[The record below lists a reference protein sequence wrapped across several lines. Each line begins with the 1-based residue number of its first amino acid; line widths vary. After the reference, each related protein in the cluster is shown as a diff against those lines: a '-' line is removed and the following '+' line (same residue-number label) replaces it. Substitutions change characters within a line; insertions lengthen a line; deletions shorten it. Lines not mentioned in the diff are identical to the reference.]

1 MNGQNVNSTEP
12 LLEASGVFKR
22 FGSLVAN
29 DVDTF
34 TVRAGEVVSLLGENG
49 AGKSTLCKI
58 LYGYYRADA
67 GAFKLE
73 GRPVTIGSPRDARRL
88 GIGMVFQ
95 NFSLVAALTVWE
107 NIALFLEDL
116 PFMIGPALLRR
127 RMRATAERLRLTVDF
142 ELPVGRLAVGDQQ
155 KVEIL
160 KQILAGA
167 RVLILDEPTKV
178 LAPQES
184 EALFKTIAELR
195 ADGYGVVFITHKLR
209 EVMRCADRIVVMRQ
223 GRIVGTSSRDD
234 ASEELLLGMMFG
246 VAPTALA
253 RQPATHKTS
262 PGETALRLDDVS
274 TAAGPGASALHD
286 LSVDLRAGEILGVAG
301 VSGNG
306 QREVA
311 ECILGLLRPSRG
323 TKHLWGKDTTTWSV
337 AQIRE
342 SGVAVIPEDPLASA
356 IIPSLTV
363 RENLAIGNG
372 RRYRDGVGVDWQSL
386 AADMERSRERLG
398 FPPLALETRT
408 GVLSGGNQQRVVLI
422 RELAQNPRLIIAL
435 YPTRGLDTRS
445 AEALRSLLDEARRGG
460 AAILL
465 VSEDLDELF
474 AVSDRLIVL
483 RDGRLTGTFT
493 SDSFRAEL
501 VGLAMVGA
509 ADAA

>member
-1 MNGQNVNSTEP
+1 MSGQNVNSTEP
-12 LLEASGVFKR
+12 LLAASGVVKR

-34 TVRAGEVVSLLGENG
+34 TVRGGEVVALLGENG

-58 LYGYYRADA
+58 LYGYYRPDA
-67 GAFKLE
+67 GAFKVE

-95 NFSLVAALTVWE
+95 SFSLVAALTVWE

-116 PFMIGPALLRR
+116 PFVIGPALLRR
-127 RMRATAERLRLTVDF
+127 RMRATAERLRLSVDF

-167 RVLILDEPTKV
+167 RVLIFDEPTKV

-184 EALFKTIAELR
+184 EGLFKTIAELR

-223 GRIVGTSSRDD
+223 GRIVGTSSRAD

-253 RQPATHKTS
+253 PLPAMHSTS
-262 PGETALRLDDVS
+262 PGDTALRLDGVN
-274 TAAGPGASALHD
+274 TAAGPGAPALHD
-286 LSVDLRAGEILGVAG
+286 LTVDLRAGEILGVAG

-306 QREVA
+306 QRELA
-311 ECILGLLRPSRG
+311 ECILGLRRPSRG
-323 TKHLWGKDTTTWSV
+323 TKHLWGKDATTWSV

-356 IIPSLTV
+356 IVPRLTV

-372 RRYRDGVGVDWQSL
+372 RRYREGVGVDWQSL
-386 AADMERSRERLG
+386 ATDMERSRKRLD
-398 FPPLALETRT
+398 FPPLALETSARCFPAEIS
-408 GVLSGGNQQRVVLI
+408 SG
-422 RELAQNPRLIIAL
+422 
-435 YPTRGLDTRS
+435 S
-445 AEALRSLLDEARRGG
+445 S
-460 AAILL
+460 
-465 VSEDLDELF
+465 
-474 AVSDRLIVL
+474 
-483 RDGRLTGTFT
+483 
-493 SDSFRAEL
+493 
-501 VGLAMVGA
+501 
-509 ADAA
+509 